1 MRARELMQKGVMSVS
16 PELPVAELEEFLSG
30 EQISGA
36 PVLGARGEL
45 LGIVSQTDIVR
56 ALSERGPSDLLE
68 LLGPDQAV
76 EEIMTREVL
85 TVSEDDDVREVARK
99 LVEGGVHRALVTDGD
114 GVTGIITAFDMLRVL
129 L

>member
-1 MRARELMQKGVMSVS
+1 MRAGELMQKGVVAVS
-16 PELPVAELEEFLSG
+16 PELPVWELDGFLSG

-56 ALSERGPSDLLE
+56 ALSERGPSELQE
-68 LLGPDQAV
+68 LLGPGLAV
-76 EEIMTREVL
+76 EEIMTPDVL
-85 TVSEDDDVREVARK
+85 TVSEDEDVREVARK
-99 LVEGGVHRALVTDGD
+99 LIGAGVHRALVTDGED
-114 GVTGIITAFDMLRVL
+114 VVGIITAFDMLKVL